1 MEDLFPKHRK
11 NQVVVYHSLY
21 RAFSFSIGQT
31 DKTCSVKTSAP
42 MQKIKATQRKTEGWG
57 EMQTLPVKGGSVALE
72 YFFHSISSPGVL
84 GHFLWLKCC

>member
-31 DKTCSVKTSAP
+31 DKTD
-42 MQKIKATQRKTEGWG
+42 
-57 EMQTLPVKGGSVALE
+57 
-72 YFFHSISSPGVL
+72 VL
-84 GHFLWLKCC
+84 